1 MLNKVMLIGNLG
13 GDPEVRFTPQGTP
26 VCTFSLAT
34 NERYK
39 KNGETET
46 RTEWHRIVAF
56 GRLAEIC
63 GEFLR
68 KGKLIYIE
76 GNLRTREWEDS
87 KGVKRST
94 TEIIMNS
101 MKILSKDPD
110 DKDVNKEFNE
120 KEEPPELDD
129 IPF

>member
-1 MLNKVMLIGNLG
+1 MLNKVMLIGYLG
-13 GDPEVRFTPQGTP
+13 VDPEVRFTPQGTP

-34 NERYK
+34 NEKYK
-39 KNGETET
+39 KNGEAET

-63 GEFLR
+63 GEYLK

-94 TEIIMNS
+94 TEIIINS

-110 DKDVNKEFNE
+110 DKDENKEFTDR
-120 KEEPPELDD
+120 EPPELDD

>member
-13 GDPEVRFTPQGTP
+13 VDPEVRFTPQGTP